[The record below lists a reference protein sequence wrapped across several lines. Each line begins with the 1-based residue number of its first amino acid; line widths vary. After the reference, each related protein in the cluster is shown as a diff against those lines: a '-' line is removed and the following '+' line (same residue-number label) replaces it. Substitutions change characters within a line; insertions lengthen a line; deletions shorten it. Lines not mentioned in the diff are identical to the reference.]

1 VRESTAHV
9 CAELAQPR
17 AIQKRE
23 KLVKRAMKL
32 AHADDPQT
40 KSEA

>member
-1 VRESTAHV
+1 MTTRNSRSRGQLFFH
-9 CAELAQPR
+9 R
-17 AIQKRE
+17 KRE

-32 AHADDPQT
+32 AHADDPQP